1 MESHSNMDDG
11 KGFLLKNLVNGT
23 MVVYG
28 GKQHQFLL
36 TPEILMSESSP
47 MFDGFV
53 LERQNA

>member
-1 MESHSNMDDG
+1 MDDG